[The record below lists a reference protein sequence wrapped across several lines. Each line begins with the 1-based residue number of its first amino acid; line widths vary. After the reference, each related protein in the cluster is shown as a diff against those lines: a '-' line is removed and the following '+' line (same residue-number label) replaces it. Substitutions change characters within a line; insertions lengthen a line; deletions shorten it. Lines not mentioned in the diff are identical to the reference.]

1 LVGGEIPVPISST
14 LGGVTVLYKEYG
26 VRLKVTPSILG
37 NGSIDTKVNPEV
49 SDLDFANGVSL
60 NGFVIPALKT
70 SRLTTDV
77 VTASGESIVL
87 GGLLR
92 RVEQR
97 SIQRIPLLSSLPI
110 LGPLFRS
117 TRYLHNESDVIFV
130 MTPRIVTR

>member
-1 LVGGEIPVPISST
+1 M
-14 LGGVTVLYKEYG
+14 
-26 VRLKVTPSILG
+26 
-37 NGSIDTKVNPEV
+37 
-49 SDLDFANGVSL
+49 SL

-77 VTASGESIVL
+77 VTASSESIVL

-97 SIQRIPLLSSLPI
+97 TIQKIPLLSNLPI

-117 TRYLHNESDVIFV
+117 TRYLHSETDVIFV
-130 MTPRIVTR
+130 MTPRIMTR